1 MYLYIQNYFYYNFI
15 INICVHVH
23 SNRDEKGEMFIIFSG
38 HAQASDPD
46 PEIAAKHGQDAR
58 QWEYQGVSFPL
69 VAFYNVNEISWDDSL
84 WMKYIWVPIS
94 WPVQLE
100 DNINFASSK
109 YIN

>member
-1 MYLYIQNYFYYNFI
+1 MDTAAINNMDKVRDDFCDILLVVSTPNCKYVWICISYIQNYFYYHFI

-58 QWEYQGVSFPL
+58 Q
-69 VAFYNVNEISWDDSL
+69 
-84 WMKYIWVPIS
+84 
-94 WPVQLE
+94 
-100 DNINFASSK
+100 
-109 YIN
+109 